1 MPPTSSCLSSILVLS
16 LHPLLSCRLVLHLVL
31 GTCTP
36 AHTLH
41 HHVWLLLS
49 HCGVSGWVLVCHSLH
64 SHHAGLLHAHT
75 SHSWLLHAHHRHA
88 HARRLHSHAA
98 HSTHTWLL
106 HSHASHSWLLHAHDA
121 HTGLLHA
128 RLLHATHAHA
138 WLLHSHAAHTG
149 LLHARLLLAHHSRLL
164 LLLLLLHAAGLLLL
178 LLSATCSTSALDNV
192 ILAPLNAIILD
203 HTGKVRVEF
212 LHFIIVELA
221 VLTQTDEHH
230 VDAFFEVEGA
240 HLGFLFS
247 AVVRLDL
254 GPARHHWLLGD
265 ITARIRHNDIV
276 QNFLHL
282 DILQSVKLKNS
293 FFN

>member
-1 MPPTSSCLSSILVLS
+1 MPPNSSCLSSILVLS

-31 GTCTP
+31 GICTP

-64 SHHAGLLHAHT
+64 SHHTGLLHAHS
-75 SHSWLLHAHHRHA
+75 SHSWLLHAHHRHT

-98 HSTHTWLL
+98 HSTH
-106 HSHASHSWLLHAHDA
+106 
-121 HTGLLHA
+121 A
-128 RLLHATHAHA
+128 RLLHAAHAHA
-138 WLLHSHAAHTG
+138 SHTWLLHSHAAHTG

-203 HTGKVRVEF
+203 HAGKVRVEF

-282 DILQSVKLKNS
+282 DILQSVK
-293 FFN
+293 

>member
-106 HSHASHSWLLHAHDA
+106 HSHASH
-121 HTGLLHA
+121 T
-128 RLLHATHAHA
+128 

-203 HTGKVRVEF
+203 HAGKVRVEF

-282 DILQSVKLKNS
+282 DILQSVK
-293 FFN
+293 